1 MKLIAILLFF
11 ALSNPPEILVVDT
24 GLKKGLKTT
33 EDFTIEEYFHRNFPI
48 YVDDV
53 TEVIEGVQKIAKI
66 IDRNVQCIDTISANR
81 TVIFLQTNCETNKA
95 ISVRLLTK
103 IDGKKMF
110 FDFELVRNETNRRM
124 AQQRLLELASY
135 LER

>member
-1 MKLIAILLFF
+1 MKLIAFLLFF
-11 ALSNPPEILVVDT
+11 VISTPPEILVVDT

-81 TVIFLQTNCETNKA
+81 TVIFLQTNCETNKT

-103 IDGKKMF
+103 IEGKKMF
-110 FDFELVRNETNRRM
+110 FDFELVRNETNRRL